1 MNVFQM
7 NDINPRIIGNMG
19 KQLNKNIRGIILIK
33 LYREKIFRSPA
44 KKLSVVWKTITL
56 SNSQK

>member
-1 MNVFQM
+1 MSVFQM
-7 NDINPRIIGNMG
+7 NDINHRIIDNME
-19 KQLNKNIRGIILIK
+19 KQLKDIRGIILIK
-33 LYREKIFRSPA
+33 LYQEKIFRSSA

>member
-1 MNVFQM
+1 MSVFQM
-7 NDINPRIIGNMG
+7 NDINHRIIDNME
-19 KQLNKNIRGIILIK
+19 KQLKDIRGIILIK
-33 LYREKIFRSPA
+33 LYQEKIFRSPA

>member
-1 MNVFQM
+1 MSVFQM
-7 NDINPRIIGNMG
+7 NDINHRIIGKMG
-19 KQLNKNIRGIILIK
+19 KQLKDIRGIILIK
-33 LYREKIFRSPA
+33 LYQEKIFRSPA

>member
-1 MNVFQM
+1 M